1 MKEQMTIHDDSV
13 PAKSPSRRMIVFLV
27 AVLAVIIIVGVLA
40 GVLSANRERDKC
52 DERIDDAVR
61 DALAGQDKNTTTV
74 VPTESSTVGPT
85 ESSTVGPTESSTKA
99 AVTTTSPV
107 VEPWEKIRLPK
118 DIVPE
123 HYDMLIR
130 VYLDNLTFSGNS
142 NITIEVKDE
151 TDKILFHIN
160 KINITSVVVSQ
171 RGTVFGIKDQF
182 PAKKRQFY
190 VVILDRSMTVGQYD
204 LRLTFV
210 ANVETQ
216 ELNGLYKS
224 TYKNSTGGTR

>member
-40 GVLSANRERDKC
+40 GVLSANREKDKC
-52 DERIDDAVR
+52 DERIDEAVR
-61 DALAGQDKNTTTV
+61 DALAGQDKSTT
-74 VPTESSTVGPT
+74 TVGPT
-85 ESSTVGPTESSTKA
+85 ESSTVGPTDSSTKA
-99 AVTTTSPV
+99 AVTTASPV

-130 VYLDNLTFSGNS
+130 VYLDSMTFSGNS
-142 NITIEVKDE
+142 NITIKVKSE
-151 TDKILFHIN
+151 TNKILFHIN
-160 KINITSVVVSQ
+160 KINITSAAVVSHG
-171 RGTVFGIKDQF
+171 GTVFPIKRQF
-182 PAKKRQFY
+182 PAEKRQFY
-190 VVILDRSMTVGQYD
+190 VVILDNSMPVGRYD
-204 LRLTFV
+204 LRVTFV
-210 ANVETQ
+210 ANVETE

>member
-40 GVLSANRERDKC
+40 GVLSANREKDKC
-52 DERIDDAVR
+52 DERIDEAVR
-61 DALAGQDKNTTTV
+61 DALAGQDKSTTTV

-85 ESSTVGPTESSTKA
+85 DSSTKA
-99 AVTTTSPV
+99 AVTTASPV

-142 NITIEVKDE
+142 NITIKVKNE
-151 TDKILFHIN
+151 TNKILFHIN
-160 KINITSVVVSQ
+160 KINITSVVVSHG
-171 RGTVFGIKDQF
+171 GTVFPIKRQF
-182 PAKKRQFY
+182 PAEKRQFY
-190 VVILDRSMTVGQYD
+190 VVILDRSMPVDQYV

-210 ANVETQ
+210 ANVETE